1 MFFRKDYAAPG
12 PGIDPNAPEKTGFA
26 RFLEILQIEC
36 ATLVKLNLLFLA
48 TCLPVATI
56 PPAIFAMHM
65 VVRKMVLD
73 QPVDCFH
80 DYCTAF
86 KKYWKLAYGA
96 FFVTVLPL
104 AAGAFGGLFYLRSAM
119 DNPLFLAPFV
129 LCSTVFLVT
138 MLASAYLYGLL
149 SLGKPLKEAVRRS
162 LLFGVGKPL
171 RAALAALCVYGSLL
185 VAVLEFP
192 LSAIYLLFLGFSV
205 PCLLGNFFM
214 RTVLKQYFEV

>member
-96 FFVTVLPL
+96 FFV
-104 AAGAFGGLFYLRSAM
+104 FF
-119 DNPLFLAPFV
+119 
-129 LCSTVFLVT
+129 VT

-171 RAALAALCVYGSLL
+171 RAALAALSVYGSLL

>member
-86 KKYWKLAYGA
+86 KKY
-96 FFVTVLPL
+96 
-104 AAGAFGGLFYLRSAM
+104 
-119 DNPLFLAPFV
+119 
-129 LCSTVFLVT
+129 
-138 MLASAYLYGLL
+138 L
-149 SLGKPLKEAVRRS
+149 SL
-162 LLFGVGKPL
+162 
-171 RAALAALCVYGSLL
+171 
-185 VAVLEFP
+185 
-192 LSAIYLLFLGFSV
+192 IHI
-205 PCLLGNFFM
+205 
-214 RTVLKQYFEV
+214 

>member
-36 ATLVKLNLLFLA
+36 ATLVKLNLLFLV
-48 TCLPVATI
+48 TCVPIVTI

-73 QPVDCFH
+73 EPVDCFH
-80 DYCTAF
+80 HYRTAF
-86 KKYWKLAYGA
+86 KEHWKTAYGA

-104 AAGAFGGLFYLRSAM
+104 AAGAFGALFYLRSAM
-119 DNPLFLAPFV
+119 EDPLFLAPFV

-149 SLGKPLKEAVRRS
+149 SLGKPLKEAVRLS
-162 LLFGVGKPL
+162 VLFGVGRPL

-214 RTVLKQYFEV
+214 RTVLKQYFDP